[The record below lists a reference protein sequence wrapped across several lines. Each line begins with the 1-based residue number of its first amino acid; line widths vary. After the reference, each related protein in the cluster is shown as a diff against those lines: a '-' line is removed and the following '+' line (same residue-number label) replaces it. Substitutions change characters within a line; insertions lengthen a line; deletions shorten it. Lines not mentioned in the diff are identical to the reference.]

1 MKTYIPNPLDTEHI
15 VLPEALNE
23 LTEQMARNVHEVWA
37 KGRIDEGWS
46 YGEQRDDQQKK
57 HPCLVAYEELPKLN
71 VNTTGIPLS
80 RPLNSF
86 LNSDLKSASIL

>member
-46 YGEQRDDQQKK
+46 YGEQRDDQQNDQQFQQGETG
-57 HPCLVAYEELPKLN
+57 L
-71 VNTTGIPLS
+71 TTLLHYYDS
-80 RPLNSF
+80 LT
-86 LNSDLKSASIL
+86 K

>member
-37 KGRIDEGWS
+37 TYSG
-46 YGEQRDDQQKK
+46 
-57 HPCLVAYEELPKLN
+57 AYPFTFRQLIR
-71 VNTTGIPLS
+71 V
-80 RPLNSF
+80 
-86 LNSDLKSASIL
+86 

>member
-37 KGRIDEGWS
+37 KGRIDEGTVS
-46 YGEQRDDQQKK
+46 NAMISRRNI
-57 HPCLVAYEELPKLN
+57 LVW
-71 VNTTGIPLS
+71 
-80 RPLNSF
+80 
-86 LNSDLKSASIL
+86 